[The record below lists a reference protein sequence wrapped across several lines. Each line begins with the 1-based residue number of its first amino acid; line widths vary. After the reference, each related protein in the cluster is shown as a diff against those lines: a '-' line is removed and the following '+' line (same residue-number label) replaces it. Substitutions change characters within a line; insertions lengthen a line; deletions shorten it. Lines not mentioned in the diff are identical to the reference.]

1 LFNQYSDFLVENKL
15 TYSDI
20 IIGEFDND
28 KRIFHLTATEV
39 IHVEPKEQLEELCSA
54 AFGKLGKY
62 VEASRCYMIVDLTK
76 FVIEPKLSNCYA
88 EKNRTI
94 AQNCL
99 FPNGLARY
107 RYQITRMTIRMGHE
121 EKINADPNLFHTKRE
136 AFEFI
141 ENLIKQHS
149 STISQ

>member
-1 LFNQYSDFLVENKL
+1 M
-15 TYSDI
+15 YSDI

-39 IHVEPKEQLEELCSA
+39 IRVELKEQLEELCSA
-54 AFGKLGKY
+54 VFAKLGKY
-62 VEASRCYMIVDLTK
+62 IETGRCYMIVDLTK
-76 FVIEPKLSNCYA
+76 FIIEPKLSNCYA
-88 EKNRTI
+88 EKIQTI

-107 RYQITRMTIRMGHE
+107 GYQITRMTVRLGHE
-121 EKINADPNLFHTKRE
+121 SKIDGDPNLFHTKKE
-136 AFEFI
+136 AFNFI